1 MTEDKRLRQRIE
13 FVDRVL
19 CYKHM
24 ITSANVKPDPSPI
37 RIQIKDISYSGLGIV
52 CNRDL
57 GRGDFLL
64 FNLENNNMTK
74 EFMLEVKWCKYAN
87 GQYEAGLQFT
97 NLTKEMIIFLDATI
111 KSYLKHRSKMQRS
124 V

>member
-1 MTEDKRLRQRIE
+1 MTENKRLRQRID
-13 FVDRVL
+13 FVDRVM

-37 RIQIKDISYSGLGIV
+37 RIHIKDISYSGLGIV
-52 CNRDL
+52 CDRDL

-64 FNLENNNMTK
+64 FNLENDNLTK

-97 NLTKEMIIFLDATI
+97 NLTREMILFLDAII
-111 KSYLKHRSKMQRS
+111 KSYLKRGSKLERS